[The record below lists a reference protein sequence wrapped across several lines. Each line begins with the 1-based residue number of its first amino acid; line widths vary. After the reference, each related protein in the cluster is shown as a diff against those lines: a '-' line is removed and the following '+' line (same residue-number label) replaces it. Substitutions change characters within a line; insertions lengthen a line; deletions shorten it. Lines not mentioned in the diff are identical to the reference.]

1 MLRASLSRSLAI
13 LILTALV
20 ALLCIRPEAAWTVAL
35 ICCWYMLLSGADW
48 ALHRHVLHANDS
60 PIPEWRKAHRM
71 HHLEFDGV
79 VGRTHASL
87 TFAHMDTLLII
98 AATSPCSM
106 IIALVAHLTMAA
118 PMPLWAFA
126 VAHALF
132 VTAGVGAHNYAH
144 SVFHGYE
151 PPRWRDAPRVGLPKY
166 LCELLHEHHR
176 KHHLDS
182 GLNYCTVFLGFDW
195 VVGSEAASEDAG
207 FGPPHRYFSH
217 AKPQRPAQPRA
228 SQQQQ
233 QPPPPRITL
242 AAQQTPTSHFPPPAG
257 CSSGS
262 PHARASEGVVGAPAA
277 DGLAQRH
284 IAKTAAEPG
293 AALREE
299 DQEASPKILPLVR

>member
-1 MLRASLSRSLAI
+1 MLNDHSARG
-13 LILTALV
+13 AL
-20 ALLCIRPEAAWTVAL
+20 
-35 ICCWYMLLSGADW
+35 D
-48 ALHRHVLHANDS
+48 
-60 PIPEWRKAHRM
+60 
-71 HHLEFDGV
+71 
-79 VGRTHASL
+79 
-87 TFAHMDTLLII
+87 
-98 AATSPCSM
+98 
-106 IIALVAHLTMAA
+106 MAA

-233 QPPPPRITL
+233 QPPPPRITGCSTDANVPL
-242 AAQQTPTSHFPPPAG
+242 PPPAG
-257 CSSGS
+257 CVWIA
-262 PHARASEGVVGAPAA
+262 HALKQVLWAHRQRTVLPGVTSRRRPQSRR
-277 DGLAQRH
+277 LL
-284 IAKTAAEPG
+284 K
-293 AALREE
+293 E
-299 DQEASPKILPLVR
+299 DQGRAPRSCLLCVRQALLAYCRPRDPCRGTSAIRAQVRALLDALDAGSVGLIEVRAARSHRSDASSPACVLCYNYVGLYAVYWLDCRLFVCCLFTSYV